1 MDLSPLWISLKI
13 SGLATVITF
22 VIGVVLAGVV
32 SKMRRGKTI
41 IDSLISIPLVLP
53 PTVVGFLLLVALGS
67 ESILGKLLEKMGTS
81 IVFNTSGAVIAATIV
96 SLPIMYRTARG
107 AMEQIDG
114 NLINVARTLGM
125 GEAKIFFR
133 VIVPNAWP
141 GIAAATVLA
150 FARALGEFGA
160 TIMVAGNIPGKT
172 QTMSVAVYTFMQG
185 SNREMAYRWVGII
198 IIFSVVM
205 LGLMNY
211 VTDHFKRRGV

>member
-125 GEAKIFFR
+125 GEAKIFF
-133 VIVPNAWP
+133 
-141 GIAAATVLA
+141 
-150 FARALGEFGA
+150 
-160 TIMVAGNIPGKT
+160 
-172 QTMSVAVYTFMQG
+172 
-185 SNREMAYRWVGII
+185 
-198 IIFSVVM
+198 
-205 LGLMNY
+205 
-211 VTDHFKRRGV
+211 